1 MIKNTYTRILS
12 PKEVNALVK
21 EAARVKYIV
30 NKVRVFSRHQVD
42 SITVL
47 DDADNA
53 LVFKAVRPNRDTWL
67 VTFSKA
73 YWQDPADAVLAA
85 AI

>member
-12 PKEVNALVK
+12 PKQVNELVK
-21 EAARVKYIV
+21 EAKRVKYIV
-30 NKVRVFSRHQVD
+30 NKVRIFSRSFVD

-47 DDADNA
+47 DDLDNA
-53 LVFKAVRPNRDTWL
+53 LVFKAARWDRQTWL

-73 YWQDPADAVLAA
+73 YWKDPVDAVLAA

>member
-1 MIKNTYTRILS
+1 MNKETYTRILS
-12 PKEVNALVK
+12 PKEVNVLVK
-21 EAARVKYIV
+21 EATRVKYVV

-47 DDADNA
+47 DNADNA

-73 YWQDPADAVLAA
+73 YWRDPVDAALAVSS
-85 AI
+85 

>member
-1 MIKNTYTRILS
+1 MNNTYARILS
-12 PKEVNALVK
+12 TKEVNALVK
-21 EAARVKYIV
+21 EAKRVKYIV

-67 VTFSKA
+67 VTFSKT
-73 YWQDPADAVLAA
+73 YWQSPADAALAVK
-85 AI
+85 